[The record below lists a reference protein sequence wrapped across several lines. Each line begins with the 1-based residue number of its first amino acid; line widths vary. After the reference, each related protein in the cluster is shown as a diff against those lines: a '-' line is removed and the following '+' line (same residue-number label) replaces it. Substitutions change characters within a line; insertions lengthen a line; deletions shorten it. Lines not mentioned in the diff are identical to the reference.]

1 VLPSCSAIQGT
12 GAGDYVPGDGLITEL
27 EPGDR
32 ADPVNLEGEDLDGED
47 VSLEDLRGKV
57 VVINVWW
64 SNCPPCRKEAPELV
78 EVANATTGPDVAFVG
93 IDVRDSSID
102 ASKGYERTFD
112 IPFPSIYDP
121 RGVSLLEFRGTL
133 TPNAIPSTLVLDRSG
148 RVAASVLG
156 PIPSGTTLRN
166 VIEKVVAED
175 G

>member
-1 VLPSCSAIQGT
+1 
-12 GAGDYVPGDGLITEL
+12 
-27 EPGDR
+27 
-32 ADPVNLEGEDLDGED
+32 VNLEGEDLDGED

-78 EVANATTGPDVAFVG
+78 EVANATTGPDVAFLG

-102 ASKGYERTFD
+102 ASRGYERTFD

-156 PIPSGTTLRN
+156 PIPSATTLRN